1 MHAFR
6 KSYTL
11 GLVALIAVS
20 AAVGLFLFYKGIHPS
35 PACLQEFDLIITG
48 AEIID
53 GSGEKAVFADIGIK
67 DKRIA
72 CVGDLA
78 GAKSQRVID
87 AKGLTVTPGF
97 IDVHTHV
104 ERNVPANSP
113 FVAPNFVH
121 QGVTTII
128 TGNCGR
134 SFLDIK

>member
-1 MHAFR
+1 MLAFR
-6 KSYTL
+6 KPHRL
-11 GLVALIAVS
+11 ALIALIVVGV
-20 AAVGLFLFYKGIHPS
+20 AVGLFLLYKGTRPS
-35 PACLQEFDLIITG
+35 PVCLQEFDLIITG

-72 CVGDLA
+72 CIGNLA
-78 GAKSQRVID
+78 GAKSQKVID
-87 AKGLTVTPGF
+87 AKGLTVAPGF

-104 ERNVPANSP
+104 ERNVPTNSP

-128 TGNCGR
+128 TG
-134 SFLDIK
+134 